1 MALIYLYMLL
11 ACLNHHY
18 KNRVDLAKT
27 RIIDYTNLFIISL
40 INLIYIYIFFFKT
53 NKNNIILIKK

>member
-40 INLIYIYIFFFKT
+40 INLIYIYIFFFK
-53 NKNNIILIKK
+53 K